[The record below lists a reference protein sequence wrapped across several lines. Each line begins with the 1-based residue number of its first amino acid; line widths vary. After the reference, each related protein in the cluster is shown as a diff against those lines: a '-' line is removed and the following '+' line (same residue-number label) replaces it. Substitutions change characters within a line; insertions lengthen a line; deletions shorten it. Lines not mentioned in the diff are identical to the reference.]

1 MLARIPR
8 RRPALALATG
18 LLLAPL
24 VVTGAS
30 SPAAATPQ
38 ECERGANGFVDIPD
52 TLRGTPAPVAPA
64 RIIGLTGTL
73 YYGKIGGVTRG
84 WAHLGG
90 ETTWGDSVWMDWSR
104 DGGRTWI
111 QCGPFEVTSGGQ
123 TKTSAA
129 QRTSSDPNWKFRACV
144 RWGRHIPPAIS
155 CTDWW

>member
-1 MLARIPR
+1 MLHRIR
-8 RRPALALATG
+8 RRGLVLALATG
-18 LLLAPL
+18 LLTAQ
-24 VVTGAS
+24 VMVAGA

-52 TLRGTPAPVAPA
+52 TLRGTQAPVGPVSIFGRTA
-64 RIIGLTGTL
+64 TL
-73 YYGKIGGVTRG
+73 YYGRIGGVTRG

-90 ETTWGDSVWMDWSR
+90 DTLWGDSVWMDWTR

-111 QCGPFEVTSGGQ
+111 QCGPFEVSSGGQ

-129 QRTSSDPNWKFRACV
+129 QRTSSDANWRFRACL
-144 RWGRHIPPAIS
+144 RWGRHEPAAIK